1 MKTSIE
7 FELEP
12 FSVPEYV
19 NTKHSNNSK
28 MDSVSLPLKSLSVA
42 TLEELCLQF
51 RQAIF
56 RKAQNTDALF
66 IYNTQ

>member
-19 NTKHSNNSK
+19 NTKHSNKSK

-42 TLEELCLQF
+42 TLEELCTQF
-51 RQAIF
+51 RATVF
-56 RKAQNTDALF
+56 RKALNSDAPF
-66 IYNTQ
+66 IYHTQ

>member
-12 FSVPEYV
+12 FPVPDYV

-28 MDSVSLPLKSLSVA
+28 MDSVSLPIKSLDTA
-42 TLEELCLQF
+42 TLEELCTQF
-51 RQAIF
+51 REAVF
-56 RKAQNTDALF
+56 RKAQNS
-66 IYNTQ
+66 IYHTQ